1 MDHENQ
7 ELSPTVSQ
15 SGEPQEV
22 VLRYEAPVTPIVE
35 RYVQPTPLPGQP
47 KKHTSPRKKRK
58 GLKIFLFC
66 MLGLLLVS
74 GVVTALWL
82 GGAFDDHRSY
92 HDDDFEQRHD
102 EDYYDNSEH
111 GETTIKRLPNTD
123 KVKLRY
129 NESHGEKAHK
139 VAPDGGLLLGTAA
152 EHPGQLLETPAA
164 EDRLPEV
171 GGNFVQG
178 ESEVASINMVYGSAS
193 VGARSM
199 TSSSS
204 PGIALKSEGISYC
217 AAARIP
223 IVYANISRGGPGVGA
238 IQPAQ
243 QDYFQATKASGNGG
257 FEMIV
262 LAPATVQEAVD
273 LTYKAFD
280 LADRD
285 RNPVLILADGVI
297 GTMMEPVELPE
308 MKSDEEIAAIRESK
322 KKWACIGHE
331 LDLPNRSWIEPGQW
345 DTNKMQRVNEE
356 AAALYAS
363 WEKDVMV
370 EEYCTED
377 AEVVITAY
385 GISGRIAKSVVEMMR
400 AEGKKV
406 GLIRP
411 ITVHPFPK
419 AAFDKL
425 DYGTCHAILDVE
437 MSIPAQMVE
446 DVDHAVRG
454 RCPIKTCL
462 CSGGNVMSREAVV
475 EAVEKL
481 LNK

>member
-1 MDHENQ
+1 MARVLMKGCEAIA
-7 ELSPTVSQ
+7 EAAVRAGCRFFAGYPIT
-15 SGEPQEV
+15 PQ
-22 VLRYEAPVTPIVE
+22 
-35 RYVQPTPLPGQP
+35 
-47 KKHTSPRKKRK
+47 
-58 GLKIFLFC
+58 
-66 MLGLLLVS
+66 
-74 GVVTALWL
+74 
-82 GGAFDDHRSY
+82 
-92 HDDDFEQRHD
+92 
-102 EDYYDNSEH
+102 
-111 GETTIKRLPNTD
+111 
-123 KVKLRY
+123 
-129 NESHGEKAHK
+129 NEIPEYFAR
-139 VAPDGGLLLGTAA
+139 
-152 EHPGQLLETPAA
+152 
-164 EDRLPEV
+164 RLPEV
-171 GGNFVQG
+171 GGSFVQG
-178 ESEVASINMVYGSAS
+178 ESEVASINMVYGAAS

-223 IVYANISRGGPGVGA
+223 MVYANISRGGPGVGA

-273 LTYKAFD
+273 LTCKAFE

-308 MKSDEEIAAIRESK
+308 MMSDEEIAAIRESK
-322 KKWACIGHE
+322 KKWACIGHP
-331 LDLPNRSWIEPGQW
+331 LDYANRAWIQPGQW
-345 DTNKMQRVNEE
+345 DTNKMQAVNEE
-356 AAALYAS
+356 ALRLYNS

-385 GISGRIAKSVVEMMR
+385 GISGRIAKSVVEMTR

-419 AAFDKL
+419 ASFEKL
-425 DYGTCHAILDVE
+425 DYGTCRAILDVE
-437 MSIPAQMVE
+437 MSIPAQLAE

-454 RCPIKTCL
+454 RCPIETCL
-462 CSGGNVMSREAVV
+462 CSGGNIMSREAVV

-481 LNK
+481 LKR

>member
-1 MDHENQ
+1 MARVLMKGCEAIA
-7 ELSPTVSQ
+7 EAAVRAGCRFFAGYPIT
-15 SGEPQEV
+15 PQ
-22 VLRYEAPVTPIVE
+22 
-35 RYVQPTPLPGQP
+35 
-47 KKHTSPRKKRK
+47 
-58 GLKIFLFC
+58 
-66 MLGLLLVS
+66 
-74 GVVTALWL
+74 
-82 GGAFDDHRSY
+82 
-92 HDDDFEQRHD
+92 
-102 EDYYDNSEH
+102 
-111 GETTIKRLPNTD
+111 
-123 KVKLRY
+123 
-129 NESHGEKAHK
+129 NEIPEYFAR
-139 VAPDGGLLLGTAA
+139 
-152 EHPGQLLETPAA
+152 
-164 EDRLPEV
+164 RLPEV

-308 MKSDEEIAAIRESK
+308 MKSEEEVAAIRESK
-322 KKWACIGHE
+322 KKWVCIGHE

-411 ITVHPFPK
+411 ITV
-419 AAFDKL
+419 
-425 DYGTCHAILDVE
+425 GTCHAILDVE

>member
-1 MDHENQ
+1 MARVLMKGCEAIAEAAVRAGCHFFAGY
-7 ELSPTVSQ
+7 PIT
-15 SGEPQEV
+15 PQ
-22 VLRYEAPVTPIVE
+22 
-35 RYVQPTPLPGQP
+35 
-47 KKHTSPRKKRK
+47 
-58 GLKIFLFC
+58 
-66 MLGLLLVS
+66 
-74 GVVTALWL
+74 
-82 GGAFDDHRSY
+82 
-92 HDDDFEQRHD
+92 
-102 EDYYDNSEH
+102 
-111 GETTIKRLPNTD
+111 
-123 KVKLRY
+123 
-129 NESHGEKAHK
+129 NEIPEYFAR
-139 VAPDGGLLLGTAA
+139 
-152 EHPGQLLETPAA
+152 
-164 EDRLPEV
+164 RLPEV
-171 GGNFVQG
+171 GGSFVQG
-178 ESEVASINMVYGSAS
+178 ESEVASINMVYGAAS

-223 IVYANISRGGPGVGA
+223 MVYANISRGGPGVGA

-273 LTYKAFD
+273 LTCKAFE

-308 MKSDEEIAAIRESK
+308 MMSDEEIAAIRESK
-322 KKWACIGHE
+322 KKWACIGHP
-331 LDLPNRSWIEPGQW
+331 LDYANRAWIQPGQW
-345 DTNKMQRVNEE
+345 DTNKMQAVNEE
-356 AAALYAS
+356 ALRLYNS

-419 AAFDKL
+419 ASFEKL
-425 DYGTCHAILDVE
+425 DYGTCRAILDVE
-437 MSIPAQMVE
+437 MSIPAQLAE

-454 RCPIKTCL
+454 RCPIETCL
-462 CSGGNVMSREAVV
+462 CSGGNIMSREAVV

-481 LNK
+481 LNR

>member
-1 MDHENQ
+1 MARVLMKGCEAIA
-7 ELSPTVSQ
+7 EAAVRAGCRFFAGYPIT
-15 SGEPQEV
+15 PQ
-22 VLRYEAPVTPIVE
+22 
-35 RYVQPTPLPGQP
+35 
-47 KKHTSPRKKRK
+47 
-58 GLKIFLFC
+58 
-66 MLGLLLVS
+66 
-74 GVVTALWL
+74 
-82 GGAFDDHRSY
+82 
-92 HDDDFEQRHD
+92 
-102 EDYYDNSEH
+102 
-111 GETTIKRLPNTD
+111 
-123 KVKLRY
+123 
-129 NESHGEKAHK
+129 NEIPEYFAR
-139 VAPDGGLLLGTAA
+139 
-152 EHPGQLLETPAA
+152 
-164 EDRLPEV
+164 RLPEV
-171 GGNFVQG
+171 GGSFVQG
-178 ESEVASINMVYGSAS
+178 ESEVASINMVYGAAS

-199 TSSSS
+199 TFSSS

-223 IVYANISRGGPGVGA
+223 MVYANISRGGPGVGA

-273 LTYKAFD
+273 LTCKAFE

-308 MKSDEEIAAIRESK
+308 MMSDEEIAAIRESK
-322 KKWACIGHE
+322 KKWACIGHP
-331 LDLPNRSWIEPGQW
+331 LDYAHRAWIQPGQW
-345 DTNKMQRVNEE
+345 DTNKMQAVNEE
-356 AAALYAS
+356 ALRLYNS

-419 AAFDKL
+419 ASFEKL
-425 DYGTCHAILDVE
+425 DYGTCRAILDVE
-437 MSIPAQMVE
+437 MSIPAQLAE

-454 RCPIKTCL
+454 RCPIETCL
-462 CSGGNVMSREAVV
+462 CSGGNIMSREAVV

-481 LNK
+481 LNR

>member
-1 MDHENQ
+1 MARVLMKGCEAIA
-7 ELSPTVSQ
+7 EAAVRAGCRFFAGYPIT
-15 SGEPQEV
+15 PQ
-22 VLRYEAPVTPIVE
+22 
-35 RYVQPTPLPGQP
+35 
-47 KKHTSPRKKRK
+47 
-58 GLKIFLFC
+58 
-66 MLGLLLVS
+66 
-74 GVVTALWL
+74 
-82 GGAFDDHRSY
+82 
-92 HDDDFEQRHD
+92 
-102 EDYYDNSEH
+102 
-111 GETTIKRLPNTD
+111 
-123 KVKLRY
+123 
-129 NESHGEKAHK
+129 NEIPEYFAR
-139 VAPDGGLLLGTAA
+139 
-152 EHPGQLLETPAA
+152 
-164 EDRLPEV
+164 RLPEV
-171 GGNFVQG
+171 GGSFVQG
-178 ESEVASINMVYGSAS
+178 ESEVASINMVYGAAS

-223 IVYANISRGGPGVGA
+223 MVYANISRGGPGVGA

-273 LTYKAFD
+273 LTCKAFE

-308 MKSDEEIAAIRESK
+308 MMSDEEIAAIRESK
-322 KKWACIGHE
+322 KKWACIGHP
-331 LDLPNRSWIEPGQW
+331 LDYAHRAWIQPGQW
-345 DTNKMQRVNEE
+345 DTNKMQAVNEE
-356 AAALYAS
+356 ALRLYNS

-377 AEVVITAY
+377 AEVVIAAY

-419 AAFDKL
+419 ASFEKL
-425 DYGTCHAILDVE
+425 DYGTCRAILDVE
-437 MSIPAQMVE
+437 MSIPAQLAE

-454 RCPIKTCL
+454 RCPIETCL
-462 CSGGNVMSREAVV
+462 CSGGNIMSRETVI

-481 LNK
+481 LNR

>member
-1 MDHENQ
+1 MARVLMKGCEAIA
-7 ELSPTVSQ
+7 EAAVRAGCRFFAGYPIT
-15 SGEPQEV
+15 PQ
-22 VLRYEAPVTPIVE
+22 
-35 RYVQPTPLPGQP
+35 
-47 KKHTSPRKKRK
+47 
-58 GLKIFLFC
+58 
-66 MLGLLLVS
+66 
-74 GVVTALWL
+74 
-82 GGAFDDHRSY
+82 
-92 HDDDFEQRHD
+92 
-102 EDYYDNSEH
+102 
-111 GETTIKRLPNTD
+111 
-123 KVKLRY
+123 
-129 NESHGEKAHK
+129 NEIPEYFAR
-139 VAPDGGLLLGTAA
+139 
-152 EHPGQLLETPAA
+152 
-164 EDRLPEV
+164 RLPEI
-171 GGNFVQG
+171 GGSFVQG
-178 ESEVASINMVYGSAS
+178 ESEVASINMVYGAAS

-223 IVYANISRGGPGVGA
+223 MVYANISRGGPGVGA

-273 LTYKAFD
+273 LTCKAFE

-308 MKSDEEIAAIRESK
+308 MMSDKEIAAIRESK
-322 KKWACIGHE
+322 KKWACIGHP
-331 LDLPNRSWIEPGQW
+331 LDYAHRAWIQPGQW
-345 DTNKMQRVNEE
+345 DTNKMQAVNEE
-356 AAALYAS
+356 ALRLYNS

-419 AAFDKL
+419 ASFEKL
-425 DYGTCHAILDVE
+425 DYGTCRAILDVE
-437 MSIPAQMVE
+437 MSIPAQLAE

-454 RCPIKTCL
+454 RCPIETCL
-462 CSGGNVMSREAVV
+462 CSGGNIMSREAVV

-481 LNK
+481 LKR

>member
-1 MDHENQ
+1 MARVLMKGCEAIA
-7 ELSPTVSQ
+7 EAAVRAGCRFFAGYPIT
-15 SGEPQEV
+15 PQ
-22 VLRYEAPVTPIVE
+22 
-35 RYVQPTPLPGQP
+35 
-47 KKHTSPRKKRK
+47 
-58 GLKIFLFC
+58 
-66 MLGLLLVS
+66 
-74 GVVTALWL
+74 
-82 GGAFDDHRSY
+82 
-92 HDDDFEQRHD
+92 
-102 EDYYDNSEH
+102 
-111 GETTIKRLPNTD
+111 
-123 KVKLRY
+123 
-129 NESHGEKAHK
+129 NEIPEYFAR
-139 VAPDGGLLLGTAA
+139 
-152 EHPGQLLETPAA
+152 
-164 EDRLPEV
+164 RLPEV
-171 GGNFVQG
+171 GGSFVQG
-178 ESEVASINMVYGSAS
+178 ESEVASINMVYGAAS

-223 IVYANISRGGPGVGA
+223 MVYANISRGGPGVGA

-273 LTYKAFD
+273 LTCKAFE

-308 MKSDEEIAAIRESK
+308 MMSDEEIAAIRESK
-322 KKWACIGHE
+322 KKWACIGHP
-331 LDLPNRSWIEPGQW
+331 LDYAHRAWIQPGQW
-345 DTNKMQRVNEE
+345 DTNKMQAVNEE
-356 AAALYAS
+356 ALRLYNS
-363 WEKDVMV
+363 WGKDVMV

-419 AAFDKL
+419 ASFEKL
-425 DYGTCHAILDVE
+425 DYGTCRAILDVE
-437 MSIPAQMVE
+437 MSIPAQLAE

-454 RCPIKTCL
+454 RCPIETCL
-462 CSGGNVMSREAVV
+462 CSGGNIMSREAVV

-481 LNK
+481 LNR